1 MRALPITLPPSVL
14 VFDVNETLI
23 DIDSI
28 APLFRELFGDERV
41 LREWFG
47 QLVMY
52 SMTATLAEYYVDFF
66 TLGQGVLHMLAEI
79 HGVDITDD
87 DIHRLQTHMRTMP
100 AHPDVI
106 EGLAALRDN
115 GFRLVT
121 LTSSPHRPGVQTPL
135 ENAGLA
141 DFFEQQLSVEAVR
154 AFKPSPSVYRYACEV
169 LGVAPADCM
178 MVAAHVWDT
187 LGAQNVGFSAALITR
202 RGNPPLPVD
211 GLPQPNL
218 VVSDLRQLARRLVAG
233 PPERAETLRGRI

>member
-1 MRALPITLPPSVL
+1 LPTQDRPTPTVL

-23 DIDSI
+23 DIDSM
-28 APLFRELFGDERV
+28 APLFGELFGDRRV

-52 SMTATLAEYYVDFF
+52 SMTTTLAECHVDFF
-66 TLGQGVLHMLAEI
+66 TLGQGLLRMLADI
-79 HGVDITDD
+79 HRVNITDD
-87 DIHRLQTHMRTMP
+87 DVLRLRTGMLTMP
-100 AHPDVI
+100 AHPDAAD
-106 EGLAALRDN
+106 GLARLRDN

-121 LTSSPHRPGVQTPL
+121 LTNSPPPGSGTRTPL
-135 ENAGLA
+135 ENAGLSG
-141 DFFEQQLSVEAVR
+141 FFEKQFSVESCH
-154 AFKPSPSVYRYACEV
+154 AFKPAPVVYRHVCQT

-187 LGAQNVGFSAALITR
+187 LGAQNVGFSSALITR

-218 VVSDLRQLARRLVAG
+218 VVDDLRRLAEELVSK
-233 PPERAETLRGRI
+233 R

>member
-1 MRALPITLPPSVL
+1 VL

-28 APLFRELFGDERV
+28 APLFGELFGDRRV

-66 TLGQGVLHMLAEI
+66 TLGQGVLRMLGDI
-79 HGVDITDD
+79 YRVSITDGD
-87 DIHRLQTHMRTMP
+87 VGRLKAAMLSMP
-100 AHPDVI
+100 AHPDTAN
-106 EGLAALRDN
+106 GLARLRDN

-121 LTSSPHRPGVQTPL
+121 LTNSPPNPGGPSPL

-141 DFFEQQLSVEAVR
+141 GFFERQFSVDPCR
-154 AFKPSPSVYRYACEV
+154 AFKPSAVVYRYVCEE
-169 LGVAPADCM
+169 LEVAPVDCM

-187 LGAQNVGFSAALITR
+187 LGAQNAGFSTALVTR

-211 GLPQPNL
+211 GLPQPD
-218 VVSDLRQLARRLVAG
+218 VVVDDLRQLADRLA
-233 PPERAETLRGRI
+233 

>member
-1 MRALPITLPPSVL
+1 MNTPARLTAPSVL

-23 DIDSI
+23 DIEAL
-28 APLFRELFGDERV
+28 APLFGERFGDERV

-66 TLGQGVLHMLAEI
+66 TLGQGVLRMLADI

-87 DIHRLQTHMRTMP
+87 DVDRLQARMSTMP
-100 AHPDVI
+100 AHPDVV
-106 EGLAALRDN
+106 EGLTVLRDN
-115 GFRLVT
+115 GFRLGT
-121 LTSSPHRPGVQTPL
+121 LTNSPHRPGVRTPL

-141 DFFEQQLSVEAVR
+141 DFFEQQLSVESVR
-154 AFKPSPSVYRYACEV
+154 AFKPSPTVYRHACQV
-169 LGVAPADCM
+169 LDVAPADCM

-187 LGAQNVGFSAALITR
+187 LGAQNVGFSTALITR
-202 RGNPPLPVD
+202 PGNPPLPVD

-218 VVSDLRQLARRLVAG
+218 VVSDLRQLAERLIEG
-233 PPERAETLRGRI
+233 QR

>member
-1 MRALPITLPPSVL
+1 MNTKDPPTAPSAL

-23 DIDSI
+23 DIESI
-28 APLFRELFGDERV
+28 APLFKELFGDKRV

-52 SMTATLAEYYVDFF
+52 SMTATLAECYVDFF
-66 TLGQGVLHMLAEI
+66 TLGQGVLRMLADI
-79 HGVDITDD
+79 HGVDVTDD
-87 DIHRLQTHMRTMP
+87 DVHRLQAQMRAMP
-100 AHPDVI
+100 AHPDVVD
-106 EGLAALRDN
+106 GLTALREN

-121 LTSSPHRPGVQTPL
+121 LTNSPHRSGAQTPL

-141 DFFEQQLSVEAVR
+141 PLFEQQFSVDSCR
-154 AFKPSPSVYRYACEV
+154 AFKPAPAVYRYVCQE

-202 RGNPPLPVD
+202 PGNPPLPVD
-211 GLPQPNL
+211 GLPQPDL
-218 VVSDLRQLARRLVAG
+218 VVRDLRRLVERLIQG
-233 PPERAETLRGRI
+233 P